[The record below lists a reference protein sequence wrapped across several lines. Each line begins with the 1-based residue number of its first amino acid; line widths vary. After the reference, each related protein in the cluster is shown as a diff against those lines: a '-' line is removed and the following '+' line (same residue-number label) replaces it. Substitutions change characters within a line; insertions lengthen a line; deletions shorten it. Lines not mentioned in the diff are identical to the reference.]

1 MIKPIDEMLRTWAA
15 ELHPPN
21 GVGSAG
27 NANGGSNVIAMLMAT
42 RGNLTRS
49 TAGARC
55 PLDRTA
61 DIELIVNKHLPP
73 PIERVVR
80 LHYTDYDMSDPMK
93 WAACGCGKRQYYR
106 RLDLAHAAIAEI
118 LLRRA
123 A

>member
-27 NANGGSNVIAMLMAT
+27 NASGGSNVIAMLMAT

-80 LHYTDYDMSDPMK
+80 L
-93 WAACGCGKRQYYR
+93 
-106 RLDLAHAAIAEI
+106 
-118 LLRRA
+118 
-123 A
+123 